1 MQHPHE
7 ALTRRVNARL
17 DEMYTRHLTLFHD
30 EVESY
35 YTPGLGYYKPI
46 RTDPDF
52 ESFSIAI
59 TTLDGET
66 HTVGDEDCEFAL
78 QSISKVFSYGRA
90 LEIHGRERVLSRVGV
105 EPSGDDFNSISLV
118 FDERR
123 NRPYNPMVNAGAL
136 VTTDL
141 IRGDSPQSDIAG
153 VLEILAQFSGNDQ
166 LAVDEEVFQREM
178 ETADRNRAISYLM
191 RSLGMI
197 GPDVEDNLALY
208 LRHCSVTVTVRDLAM
223 MAATLANGGVN
234 PATGVQAI
242 EGEYVRDILSVM
254 YMCGMYNAAGEWAY
268 SIGIPAK
275 SGVSGAIMAVVP
287 GKLGIAV
294 YSPGLDEF
302 GTSVRGAKVCKEFS
316 SRLGL
321 HAFAGEE
328 EDTLLAPQDEIGP
341 IPPGTEYPLDV

>member
-1 MQHPHE
+1 MQQPDN
-7 ALTRRVNARL
+7 AIIRRVENRL
-17 DEMYTRHLTLFHD
+17 EEMYQRHLSQFDD
-30 EVESY
+30 EVEAY
-35 YTPGLGYYKPI
+35 YTPGLGYYKPMAP
-46 RTDPDF
+46 DPDF
-52 ESFSIAI
+52 ERFSIALA
-59 TTLDGET
+59 TLDGEV
-66 HTVGDEDCEFAL
+66 HTVGDDDWQFAL

-141 IRGDSPQSDIAG
+141 IRSGDADADIAG
-153 VLEILAQFSGNDQ
+153 VLDILGKFSGNDS
-166 LAVDEEVFQREM
+166 LAVDEEIFAREM
-178 ETADRNRAISYLM
+178 ETADRNRALSYLM
-191 RSLGMI
+191 RSFGMI
-197 GPDVEDNLALY
+197 GPDVEENLALY
-208 LRHCSVTVTVRDLAM
+208 LRHCSVKVTVRDLAL

-234 PATGVQAI
+234 PATGTRAL
-242 EGEYVRDILSVM
+242 EARYVRDILSVM

-294 YSPGLDEF
+294 YSPGLDAY
-302 GTSVRGAKVCKEFS
+302 GTSVRGAKVCREFS

-321 HAFAGEE
+321 HAFADEA
-328 EDTLLAPQDEIGP
+328 EDTLLGP
-341 IPPGTEYPLDV
+341 PDVATTS